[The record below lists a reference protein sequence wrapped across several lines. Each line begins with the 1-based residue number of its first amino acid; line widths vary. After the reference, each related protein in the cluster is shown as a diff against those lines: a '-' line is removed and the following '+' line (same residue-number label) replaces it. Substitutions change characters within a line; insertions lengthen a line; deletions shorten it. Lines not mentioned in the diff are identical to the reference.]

1 MWKGNIVGFSVI
13 STWLY
18 QLQERMLDRHR
29 LLKWMVEK
37 LEGMKSSNEAGQYL
51 YLQLVIKVGFLIG

>member
-1 MWKGNIVGFSVI
+1 
-13 STWLY
+13 
-18 QLQERMLDRHR
+18 MLDRHK

-51 YLQLVIKVGFLIG
+51 YLQLVIKVGFLIGHLYYISIMHCDWLVYSGSGYCI